1 MSKPSLSIAQQIELL
16 RERGFDGAVS
26 DSVLA
31 RFLYDHSY
39 YRASG
44 YWRYFQVA
52 PHDGDNRF
60 EPGVTLDRIR
70 DLYRFDAVV
79 RSIVM
84 DGLSDLEIAVRA
96 RLGHH
101 LSEGEDGAGRYLRPH
116 TYATPRSRNGAAM
129 RVDLLRT
136 IGAEVAR
143 TKEHCVAK
151 YRDTGDVVPVW
162 VAMEVLSF
170 GTVSK
175 MYRLLDDEP
184 VRETIAKGF
193 GLNESRRLDSTL
205 HSLSVLRNVCAHHGR
220 IWNRVVAVKPFVL
233 NRLRTEADPSI
244 YLGTPWGWFVV
255 LADLVDGVRG
265 GSGFSTK
272 LFDFIAGH
280 PEWEDGLKHPHRR

>member
-16 RERGFDGAVS
+16 RGRGFDGAVS

-70 DLYRFDAVV
+70 DLYRFDAAV

-96 RLGHH
+96 RLGH
-101 LSEGEDGAGRYLRPH
+101 
-116 TYATPRSRNGAAM
+116 
-129 RVDLLRT
+129 
-136 IGAEVAR
+136 
-143 TKEHCVAK
+143 
-151 YRDTGDVVPVW
+151 
-162 VAMEVLSF
+162 
-170 GTVSK
+170 
-175 MYRLLDDEP
+175 
-184 VRETIAKGF
+184 
-193 GLNESRRLDSTL
+193 

-280 PEWEDGLKHPHRR
+280 PEWEDGLKHPHPR